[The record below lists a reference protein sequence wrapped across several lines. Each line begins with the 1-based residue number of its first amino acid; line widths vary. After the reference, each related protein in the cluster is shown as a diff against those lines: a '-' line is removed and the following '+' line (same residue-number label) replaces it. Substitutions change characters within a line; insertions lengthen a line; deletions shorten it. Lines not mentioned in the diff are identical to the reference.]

1 MTKTVV
7 FLLFSILFMGSLSF
21 AKTKENPCFA
31 GVLKSRKVV
40 GVIYFNNYSDKL
52 SKNQE
57 ADINR
62 IASLVIS
69 QSSSDKIVRV
79 EGFMPTGGIRAN
91 SLSDSLSR
99 AKTVWYFLSKI
110 EFFNSGNLYLTG
122 FGASQSFSE
131 LQGERVEI
139 AIYDNPFNEN
149 FNEKVGIY
157 SSN

>member
-7 FLLFSILFMGSLSF
+7 LLLFSILFLGSLSF
-21 AKTKENPCFA
+21 AKTTENPYFA

-40 GVIYFNNYSDKL
+40 GVIYFNNYGDKL

-62 IASLVIS
+62 IASLVVS

-79 EGFMPTGGIRAN
+79 EGFVPKRGPRTN
-91 SLSDSLSR
+91 SLNDSLSR
-99 AKTVWYFLSKI
+99 AKSVWYFLSKI

-122 FGASQSFSE
+122 FNASQSVSE

-149 FNEKVGIY
+149 INEKMGIY

>member
-7 FLLFSILFMGSLSF
+7 LLLFFILLVGSLSF
-21 AKTKENPCFA
+21 AKTTENPYFA

-62 IASLVIS
+62 IASLVVS

-79 EGFMPTGGIRAN
+79 EGFMPIRGPN
-91 SLSDSLSR
+91 SFNDSLSR
-99 AKTVWYFLSKI
+99 AKSVWYFLSKM

-122 FGASQSFSE
+122 FNASQSISE

-139 AIYDNPFNEN
+139 AIYDNPFNET
-149 FNEKVGIY
+149 FNEKMEIY